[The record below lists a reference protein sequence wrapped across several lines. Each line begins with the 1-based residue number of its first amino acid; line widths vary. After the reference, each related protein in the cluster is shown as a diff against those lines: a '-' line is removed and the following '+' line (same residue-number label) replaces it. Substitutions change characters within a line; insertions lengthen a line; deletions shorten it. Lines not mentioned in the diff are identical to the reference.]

1 MVNPAVTARARDL
14 KAEFDAAQPFRHLVV
29 DDFLDP
35 AFCAELAAGFPA
47 FDREAA
53 MNELG
58 EVGSKAVYSNV
69 AALGPA
75 YERFDQLMKD
85 PEFLAFTGSITGIPD
100 VLYDPDYEGGGTH
113 ENLSGQELDT
123 HVDFNYHP
131 RTATHRRLNLIVFLN
146 AEWRAEWG
154 GCLELLRDPWVT
166 SGEGFRSVVPL
177 MNRAVLFETSERS
190 WHGFRKIEKP
200 DGRELSRRS
209 LAVYFYTK
217 TRPEAETAPAH
228 ATIYFQRPL
237 PEHIRAG
244 YTLTEEDVHQIQ
256 ILLTRRDHYMKF
268 LYERER
274 EFSET
279 LSNVVNGRSYRIY
292 QKLVGPIRGL
302 VKGK

>member
-1 MVNPAVTARARDL
+1 MNPAVISRAQALRL
-14 KAEFDAAQPFRHLVV
+14 EFDGAQPFRHLVI

-35 AFCAELAAGFPA
+35 QLCAELAAQFPA
-47 FDREAA
+47 FDRDAA
-53 MNELG
+53 KNELG
-58 EVGSKAVYSNV
+58 EVGGKAVFSNV
-69 AALGPA
+69 SALGPA

-85 PEFLAFTGSITGIPD
+85 PEFLAFTSSITGIPD

-146 AEWRAEWG
+146 PEWRPEWG
-154 GCLELLRDPWVT
+154 GCLELLRDPWAT
-166 SGEGFRSVVPL
+166 GGDGFRSVAPL
-177 MNRAVLFETSERS
+177 MNRAVLFETSEKS

-200 DGRELSRRS
+200 NARELSRRS

-217 TRPEAETAPAH
+217 QRPESETAPAH

-244 YTLTEEDVHQIQ
+244 YTLTEDDVTQLQ
-256 ILLTRRDHYMKF
+256 TLMTRRDHYMKF
-268 LYERER
+268 LYEREL
-274 EFSET
+274 EFSAT
-279 LSNVVNGRSYRIY
+279 LHNVVNGRSYRIY
-292 QKLVGPIRGL
+292 QKLVRPIRAL
-302 VKGK
+302 VGK